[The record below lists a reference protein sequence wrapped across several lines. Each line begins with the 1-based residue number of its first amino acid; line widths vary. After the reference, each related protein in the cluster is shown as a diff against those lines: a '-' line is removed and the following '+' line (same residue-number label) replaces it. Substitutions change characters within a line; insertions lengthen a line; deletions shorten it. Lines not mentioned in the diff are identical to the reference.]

1 MNLYKQTEN
10 FNLIGVEVKTFPKG
24 IKEAF
29 DGLVRTLGS
38 ERAYYGVSWMDES
51 DTVKYYALAR
61 EIFTDEGMQHNY
73 ELLTIEKG
81 IYQTETVNDWISKTD
96 CIKDVFHTLMA
107 TNKPDKNY
115 PCIEWYKSNMEML
128 C

>member
-10 FNLIGVEVKTFPKG
+10 FNLIGVKVKTFPEG

-38 ERAYYGVSWMDES
+38 ERAYYGVSWMNEN
-51 DTVKYYALAR
+51 DTVIYYALAR
-61 EIFTDEGMQHNY
+61 EMFTDEGVQQNY

-81 IYQTETVNDWISKTD
+81 VY
-96 CIKDVFHTLMA
+96 
-107 TNKPDKNY
+107 
-115 PCIEWYKSNMEML
+115 
-128 C
+128 